1 MTTVEEVDEAIV
13 YGRAM
18 CHEFDGADVDGDEL
32 IDTAFDSLGL
42 DGDTIA
48 RLLAARWELHRGRT
62 PTELFTNGFVEGL
75 FAGALLTR
83 REQA

>member
-18 CHEFDGADVDGDEL
+18 CHEFDGADVDG
-32 IDTAFDSLGL
+32 DTAFDSLGL

-83 REQA
+83 RDQA

>member
-18 CHEFDGADVDGDEL
+18 CHEFDGADGD
-32 IDTAFDSLGL
+32 DTAFDSLGL

-83 REQA
+83 RDQA

>member
-18 CHEFDGADVDGDEL
+18 CHEFDGADVL

-83 REQA
+83 RDQA